1 MFQHIAW
8 AMKAPTPD
16 ALSRWLLVVLAD
28 HANED
33 AKCWPSQATLAKRTG
48 MGRSTINRKLDLLE
62 EQNLISRIS
71 GNHNRSTMYHLLVS
85 EKDKLVPERDRL
97 VPQQDTKLPI
107 NNNTLPEG
115 WKPSDEL
122 IASINEVAH
131 RNGQEVNHDIETNKF
146 IAYYEGKRMHN
157 IPAAY
162 RKWCYNTV
170 TFAARD
176 GGRKNA
182 RQQHNSSKQ
191 NDHGRRWREFIGSV
205 GT

>member
-33 AKCWPSQATLAKRTG
+33 AKCWPSQATLARRTG

-62 EQNLISRIS
+62 EQNLISRVS
-71 GNHNRSTMYHLLVS
+71 GNHNRSTIYHLLVS

-131 RNGQEVNHDIETNKF
+131 RNGQEVNHDIEANKF
-146 IAYYEGKRMHN
+146 IAYYEGKHMHN

-170 TFAARD
+170 TFATRD
-176 GGRKNA
+176 GNRKNA

-191 NDHGRRWREFIGSV
+191 DDHGRRWREFIGSV